1 MLKNV
6 NKILIIKLRDIGDI
20 VLSTPVIQALYNNC
34 NSPKIVYVLKKEYEN
49 FRFLLPNVSEVITY
63 DKKSFL
69 SLIKLIFKLRR
80 YHFDIAVNLHATFR
94 SALITRLSGAKLRLV
109 HNHSGRD
116 YFTSVPL
123 GIEEKA
129 KPITLRDMETLTP
142 LDIKIPGKKDINT
155 KLALKEKDV
164 KYIDETIE
172 HETIG
177 LGVGAKRPAKMWK
190 KENFIELG
198 KKLALNGKHIA
209 VFASESERTLAE
221 EITDKIGENAKLYC
235 GLDFLKLAFLLK
247 QLQAFVG
254 NDSGLRHM
262 AAALGIGT
270 VTFFGPED
278 PIEWHPYSE
287 KDGHIALMH
296 RLDCINCAKNDCPK
310 GTRECMD
317 LITVDEA
324 FKAAEKVILTKFQ

>member
-6 NKILIIKLRDIGDI
+6 NRILIIKLRDIGDI
-20 VLSTPVIQALYNNC
+20 VLSTPVIQAMYDNC

-49 FRFLLPNVSEVITY
+49 FKFLLPNVSEVITY

-69 SLIKLIFKLRR
+69 SFIKLILKLRK
-80 YHFDIAVNLHATFR
+80 YKFDIAVNLHATFR

-129 KPITLRDMETLTP
+129 KPITIRDMETLTP
-142 LDIKIPGKKDINT
+142 LDIKTPSAGSIKT
-155 KLALKEKDV
+155 KLIIKEKDV
-164 KYIDETIE
+164 KYIDETLPAY
-172 HETIG
+172 TVG
-177 LGVGAKRPAKMWK
+177 FGVGAKRPAKMWK
-190 KENFIELG
+190 KEKFIELG
-198 KKLALNGKHIA
+198 RKLSAENKHIA
-209 VFASESERTLAE
+209 VFAASSERALAG
-221 EITDKIGENAKLYC
+221 EITAAIGAGAVLYC
-235 GLDFLKLAFLLK
+235 GLDFLRLAFLLK
-247 QLQAFVG
+247 QLHAFAG

-262 AAALGIGT
+262 AAALGVPT

-278 PIEWHPYSE
+278 PVEWHPYRE
-287 KDGHIALMH
+287 KDGHIALLH
-296 RLDCINCAKNDCPK
+296 RLECINCAKNDCPK

-317 LITVDEA
+317 LITVEEA
-324 FKAAEKVILTKFQ
+324 FKAINKVIIAES

>member
-6 NKILIIKLRDIGDI
+6 NRILIIKLRDIGDI
-20 VLSTPVIQALYNNC
+20 VLSTPVIQAVYDNC

-49 FRFLLPNVSEVITY
+49 FKFLLPNVSEVLTY

-69 SLIKLIFKLRR
+69 SFIKLIFKLRK
-80 YHFDIAVNLHATFR
+80 YKFDIAVNLHATFR

-129 KPITLRDMETLTP
+129 KPITIRDMETLTP
-142 LDIKIPGKKDINT
+142 LDIKTPSAGSIKT
-155 KLALKEKDV
+155 KLILKEKDI
-164 KYIDETIE
+164 KYIDETLPPD
-172 HETIG
+172 TIG
-177 LGVGAKRPAKMWK
+177 FGVGAKRPAKMWK

-198 KKLALNGKHIA
+198 RKLSSENKHIA
-209 VFASESERTLAE
+209 VFAASSERALAG
-221 EITDKIGENAKLYC
+221 EITAAIGGGASLYC

-247 QLQAFVG
+247 QLRAFAG

-262 AAALGIGT
+262 AAALGVAT

-278 PIEWHPYSE
+278 PVEWHPYLE

-296 RLDCINCAKNDCPK
+296 RLECINCAKNDCPK

-324 FKAAEKVILTKFQ
+324 FKAINKAIKTRG